1 MRSLTL
7 IAVILA
13 FIAVPASA
21 QEEPFG
27 SQGFELPPGFAPEE
41 GEEAEEAPPAPPTA
55 EELLASLAIAETEE
69 EARDLEQRL
78 QTLWSRS
85 GSATVDLLFSRSRD
99 ALDED
104 EDEIAAELL
113 AEVTELAPE
122 FAEGWHQHAVISMR
136 RENFEDAMTSLQQV
150 LALNPKHFIA
160 IAELGSIL
168 EEFGDNERA
177 LSAYREA
184 LALNPH
190 IEGLDERVRDLARSV
205 EGQGI

>member
-7 IAVILA
+7 LAVILA

-21 QEEPFG
+21 QEGPFG
-27 SQGFELPPGFAPEE
+27 SQGFELPPGFEPEE
-41 GEEAEEAPPAPPTA
+41 GEEEAAPPAPPTA
-55 EELLASLAIAETEE
+55 EELLANLAIAETEE
-69 EARDLEQRL
+69 EARDLERRL

-104 EDEIAAELL
+104 EDEIAADLL

-190 IEGLDERVRDLARSV
+190 IEGLDERVSDLARSV